1 MSSRNPD
8 EDNSNGIGEHK
19 SDAVELTHGQPINL
33 EDHDVDQQESVTSLV
48 MSQGSLEIRRGPL
61 PEPSILSDYDKVLP
75 GLADRIVVMA
85 ESEKDHRHRMQSRR
99 LELSARRSLIGLIS
113 GLVVALSC
121 IILAVWVT
129 YRGYYIAG
137 TIIASI
143 DIVALT
149 AIFVLG
155 AKQHNH

>member
-1 MSSRNPD
+1 MRNRSPD
-8 EDNSNGIGEHK
+8 ESNITGIGEQR
-19 SDAVELTHGQPINL
+19 SDAVELPHGEPINL
-33 EDHDVDQQESVTSLV
+33 EDNDADQQESVTSLV
-48 MSQGSLEIRRGPL
+48 MSQSSLEIRRGPL
-61 PEPSILSDYDKVLP
+61 PEPSILRDYDTVLP

-85 ESEKDHRHRMQSRR
+85 ESEKDHRHQMQSRQ
-99 LELSARRSLIGLIS
+99 LELSARRSFIGLIS
-113 GLVVALSC
+113 GLIVALSC

-129 YRGYYIAG
+129 YRGYYVAG

>member
-1 MSSRNPD
+1 MRERSPD
-8 EDNSNGIGEHK
+8 ESSSNDIDKQK
-19 SDAVELTHGQPINL
+19 SDAVELAQGEPMNL
-33 EDHDVDQQESVTSLV
+33 EDNDVDQQESVTSLV
-48 MSQGSLEIRRGPL
+48 MSQSSLEIRRGPL

-85 ESEKDHRHRMQSRR
+85 ESEKDHRHRMQSRQ
-99 LELSARRSLIGLIS
+99 LELSARRSFIGLIS
-113 GLVVALSC
+113 GLIVALSC
-121 IILAVWVT
+121 IILAIWVT
-129 YRGYYIAG
+129 YRGYYVAG

>member
-1 MSSRNPD
+1 MRDRSPD
-8 EDNSNGIGEHK
+8 ESSSNDIDKQK
-19 SDAVELTHGQPINL
+19 SDAVELVQGEPMNL
-33 EDHDVDQQESVTSLV
+33 EDNDGDQQESVTSLV
-48 MSQGSLEIRRGPL
+48 MSQSSLEIRRGPL

-85 ESEKDHRHRMQSRR
+85 ESEKDHRHQMQSRQ

-113 GLVVALSC
+113 GLIVAISC
-121 IILAVWVT
+121 IILAIWAT
-129 YRGYYIAG
+129 YKGYYVAG